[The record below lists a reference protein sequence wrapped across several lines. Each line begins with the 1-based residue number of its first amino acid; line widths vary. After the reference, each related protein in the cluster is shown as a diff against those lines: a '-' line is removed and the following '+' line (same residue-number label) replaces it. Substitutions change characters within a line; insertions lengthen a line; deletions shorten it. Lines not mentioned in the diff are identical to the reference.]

1 MTSPKNQKQQRQ
13 PASKKGKQA
22 RKPKAHKNKPPRT
35 PRNPRTPRPSRSCDT
50 PPSQPLQPDRWRED
64 SVDDLPTGNAQLRF
78 TPEAWAK
85 LVYFCHA
92 GDTEIGGFGLSHP
105 DDPLLVI
112 DFLTLK
118 QTTTAVSV
126 EFDDEAVADLFEEQ
140 VDLGHRPEQF
150 ARIWCHTHPGSSPD
164 PSMTDEETFAEVFG
178 RCDWAVMFILAK
190 GGQTYARLRFN
201 TGPGGAMLIGVAID
215 YHQTFGRSDHEAWAK
230 HYEAHIHPAPGTP
243 GSSHMGTHGLFGADE
258 ADFWDPVY
266 GWYSRDEH
274 PDAIPGALDLEHD
287 DQIEQLMAAYGVD
300 DIDDLHA
307 MLELESNT
315 SYEDEVTL

>member
-1 MTSPKNQKQQRQ
+1 MLNGPFSPW
-13 PASKKGKQA
+13 
-22 RKPKAHKNKPPRT
+22 
-35 PRNPRTPRPSRSCDT
+35 PS
-50 PPSQPLQPDRWRED
+50 
-64 SVDDLPTGNAQLRF
+64 F
-78 TPEAWAK
+78 
-85 LVYFCHA
+85 
-92 GDTEIGGFGLSHP
+92 
-105 DDPLLVI
+105 
-112 DFLTLK
+112 
-118 QTTTAVSV
+118 
-126 EFDDEAVADLFEEQ
+126 
-140 VDLGHRPEQF
+140 
-150 ARIWCHTHPGSSPD
+150 
-164 PSMTDEETFAEVFG
+164 TDEETFARVFG

-215 YHQTFGRSDHEAWAK
+215 YQQQFGGSDHEAWAELYK
-230 HYEAHIHPAPGTP
+230 AHIHPEVRLGTN
-243 GSSHMGTHGLFGADE
+243 GLFGAEE

>member
-1 MTSPKNQKQQRQ
+1 M
-13 PASKKGKQA
+13 
-22 RKPKAHKNKPPRT
+22 
-35 PRNPRTPRPSRSCDT
+35 
-50 PPSQPLQPDRWRED
+50 
-64 SVDDLPTGNAQLRF
+64 RF

-164 PSMTDEETFAEVFG
+164 PSGTDEETFAEVFG

-215 YHQTFGRSDHEAWAK
+215 YHQPFGSSDHEAWAELYK
-230 HYEAHIHPAPGTP
+230 IHIHPEVHTSMNA
-243 GSSHMGTHGLFGADE
+243 LFGAEE

-274 PDAIPGALDLEHD
+274 PGASPLDLEHS

-300 DIDDLHA
+300 DIDDLHD